1 MMDIEDPFYCQ
12 LGKTIQA
19 WLCIETEAYL
29 LYSAFMRRANNHLVS
44 VTFNHIH
51 SFEAKLRLLDN
62 CLALILGNQS
72 DEWKAWRRLF
82 NRAEKLNKKRNKIVH
97 EPAVLTV
104 YGDERSMAIKPS
116 AFNALAVAKGQTTHR
131 GPIVPSS
138 YNPSS
143 AQLLDEH
150 KVDLYQLHKLEKSF
164 KDFSRELATFR
175 DSAEPLFKQWI
186 E

>member
-1 MMDIEDPFYCQ
+1 MEIEDRFYSQ

-19 WLCIETEAYL
+19 WLWIETEAYL
-29 LYSAFMRRANNHLVS
+29 LYSAFMRCANSHLVS
-44 VTFNHIH
+44 VTFNRIQ

-72 DEWKAWRRLF
+72 EEWKTWRRLF
-82 NRAEKLNKKRNKIVH
+82 NRAEKLNRKRNKIVH

-104 YGDERSMAIKPS
+104 NGNERSMAIKPS
-116 AFNALAVAKGQTTHR
+116 ALNALAVAKGQTTHT

-138 YNPSS
+138 YDRSS
-143 AQLLDEH
+143 AQLLDDH
-150 KVDLYQLHKLEKSF
+150 KVDLVQLRKLENAF
-164 KDFSRELATFR
+164 KDFSRELAAFR
-175 DSAEPLFKQWI
+175 ASAEPLFKQWI